1 MNALRLSLNEINDH
15 TKDYTQNYTHTKHT
29 IKL

>member
-1 MNALRLSLNEINDH
+1 MNELRLLMNEINDH
-15 TKDYTQNYTHTKHT
+15 TKHYTQNYTHTKHT